1 MYARISAKDNCT
13 RGGNQ
18 PKGET
23 YVVGS
28 NTGGAEPSKPFKTE
42 AQVPDT
48 EPQKSVLALQHP
60 SIS

>member
-1 MYARISAKDNCT
+1 MQGSLQRTTAR
-13 RGGNQ
+13 GEGNQ

-28 NTGGAEPSKPFKTE
+28 NTAGAEPSKPFKTE